1 MTTSSNKVIVEKKKT
16 LSSARDLHDSL
27 ASLAMALVDQAE
39 KQGYLLILDTKLSM
53 PFLQDQLHRFKLALR
68 PDIAKRLRIIFAQH
82 GDVAPDTEDT
92 PQKDLEHL
100 RHLIADEQ
108 KSATPLNPPNKK
120 DEVLLFLI
128 HQWVS
133 GKGNITSK
141 SLEDKVGCNYRTVA
155 NAIDEME
162 HAVCRHSDR
171 SVSLKYFPQ
180 QDWGRLLAVAN
191 RTRSTMLYADVSDQP
206 HSYDSLLQR
215 LWRLNIKYIAVGGVL
230 GAKRFHDDLDI
241 VGAPRLDLCIHA
253 PEKYVNLDFMH
264 ALDPALERT
273 RDTHRPA
280 RVALHFIR
288 RKDALFDQDADG
300 TLWADPVE
308 CLLNLYNARLEQ
320 QARRFQ
326 EFLMARAREQNGQ

>member
-1 MTTSSNKVIVEKKKT
+1 
-16 LSSARDLHDSL
+16 
-27 ASLAMALVDQAE
+27 
-39 KQGYLLILDTKLSM
+39 
-53 PFLQDQLHRFKLALR
+53 
-68 PDIAKRLRIIFAQH
+68 
-82 GDVAPDTEDT
+82 
-92 PQKDLEHL
+92 
-100 RHLIADEQ
+100 
-108 KSATPLNPPNKK
+108 
-120 DEVLLFLI
+120 
-128 HQWVS
+128 
-133 GKGNITSK
+133 
-141 SLEDKVGCNYRTVA
+141 
-155 NAIDEME
+155 
-162 HAVCRHSDR
+162 
-171 SVSLKYFPQ
+171 
-180 QDWGRLLAVAN
+180 
-191 RTRSTMLYADVSDQP
+191 MLYADVSDQP